1 MVLRNLFRR
10 RGRTVLTLFGIAIG
24 VAAIVALGAV
34 AGALREGFASMTRG
48 PKADFVVT
56 QAGALTAILG

>member
-1 MVLRNLFRR
+1 VLRNLFRR

-24 VAAIVALGAV
+24 VAAIIALGAI
-34 AGALREGFASMTRG
+34 AGALREGFAAMTRG
-48 PKADFVVT
+48 PEADFVVT

>member
-24 VAAIVALGAV
+24 VAAIIALGAI

-48 PKADFVVT
+48 SEADFVVT

>member
-24 VAAIVALGAV
+24 VAAIIALGAI
-34 AGALREGFASMTRG
+34 AGALREGFAAMTRG
-48 PKADFVVT
+48 SEADFVVT